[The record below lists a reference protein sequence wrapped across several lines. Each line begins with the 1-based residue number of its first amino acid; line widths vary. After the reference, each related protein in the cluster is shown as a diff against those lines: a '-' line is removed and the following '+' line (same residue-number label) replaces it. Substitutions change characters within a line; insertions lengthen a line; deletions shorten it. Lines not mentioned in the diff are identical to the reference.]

1 MLARCKVLL
10 VLSFDHHVHLDVVA
24 FAGNVV
30 DNLEGE
36 GEAYLLAAELGQ
48 ETVVVTFASS

>member
-1 MLARCKVLL
+1 MRLNMLY
-10 VLSFDHHVHLDVVA
+10 DHHVHHDVMA

-30 DNLEGE
+30 DNLEGK

-48 ETVVVTFASS
+48 ETVVETFASS

>member
-10 VLSFDHHVHLDVVA
+10 VLSSDHHVHLDVVA